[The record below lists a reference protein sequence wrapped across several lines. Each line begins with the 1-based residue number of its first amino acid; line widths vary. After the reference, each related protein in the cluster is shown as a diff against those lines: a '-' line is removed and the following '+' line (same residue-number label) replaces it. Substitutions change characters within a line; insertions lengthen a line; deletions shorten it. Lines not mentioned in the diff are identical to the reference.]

1 MYYILQIINY
11 SMSEFDN
18 FSQFKETDIRPEK
31 FDGEH
36 KKVVKEDIN
45 MLQKRK
51 KEFVESNC
59 PACDNNNSTNE
70 FLKNEFNYERCNH
83 CQTTYTNPRP
93 SPEILKWFYQ
103 NSKNYEFWNNVMYP
117 ASEESR
123 RKNIILPRMNKTLE
137 LCQKYENKMGSL
149 LEVGAGF
156 GSFCSEIQYTKKFKR
171 ILNIKFILFHLL

>member
-1 MYYILQIINY
+1 
-11 SMSEFDN
+11 MSEFDN
-18 FSQFKETDIRPEK
+18 FSQFKETDIRQEK

-45 MLQKRK
+45 MLHKRK

-59 PACDNNNSTNE
+59 PACDYNNSTNE

-123 RKNIILPRMNKTLE
+123 RKNII
-137 LCQKYENKMGSL
+137 
-149 LEVGAGF
+149 
-156 GSFCSEIQYTKKFKR
+156 
-171 ILNIKFILFHLL
+171 